1 MIRYD
6 ANNSISLSVL
16 LQYCIVVSIIMA
28 RKSNTSKKVAKY
40 ANQALK
46 VSRNALL
53 EELCRGMYE
62 AYKVNGNRLPYRH
75 LAKLLKEVQPANEWL
90 TRNKLNKAFIKYRSK
105 HEVMDIETVVKK
117 PPKTVCVK
125 KTSDSLLSNLSN
137 VSSTITSNSNKPAGR
152 PVGTTMLQKKSDEMK
167 LIDAKNEIAQKYNK
181 LREAAART
189 ESRVKYGSLK
199 KIIQTVKSNRN
210 IKADIS
216 SSAIRKRVQRNSLV
230 SHHVAGGQVSPLQKI
245 EPIII
250 DIILQMA
257 RIRQCLSPSKG
268 LKLVNS
274 IIKGTNI
281 QDELIKWKQKNTPND
296 CGTVGI
302 GYWNKFLKRNKTKLV
317 SRRGQKY
324 ELNRQNWTT
333 YANFVHMYD
342 HTISEMIECGVAI
355 KLDTPVWMDRQGN
368 ICEEGAA
375 FGCKVFHQLVRPDMC
390 VCGDEVGGNLSMK
403 GDGHIA
409 GTKLL
414 TGVGN
419 VPKLQTSTRN
429 RRFTMI
435 GLTAFTGEPKM
446 CIIILEGKYPKG
458 HIEAGID
465 ISVTPTG
472 DNTKPEFILNNSGP
486 GKYYPGGP
494 ECTFKGKKVPAF
506 IRWHESASITTQILV
521 EALTTLDSYQLF
533 HRTNTVKPFLML
545 DGHKSR
551 LELPFLQYINTPR
564 DHWVVCIGVPYGT
577 ALWQVGD
584 SKEQNGSF
592 NIAMYRAKKDLLEKK
607 DEIGMHDDGLV
618 DTDLMPLINAAWKQ
632 SFFRIDKNKNALSDR
647 GWNPLNKNLLLHEDL
662 RATMTETEKS
672 KQYHLSHQ
680 IIIPQRNIADVST
693 TSMTSAGEYTRI
705 SRSDSSSATF
715 VHSNHPSD
723 SSLSTS
729 LNFSTGESLRCLK
742 AILTQDQLHEARER
756 IREDMSNGKSIKDQL
771 KANSRLS
778 AGILFKS
785 GSTRLGKTVFDVCRE
800 NIEEK
805 RKQTIDKMN
814 KEKDEYNKNVEN
826 ATKVWEKKGELEKM
840 TIRELT
846 IVCKP
851 LKRKSDGKMP
861 NKREELIAKFKEWHG
876 RPTPVFVD
884 DINVENS
891 EISNDDN
898 IDDVNFVS
906 EDILC
911 EVEI

>member
-1 MIRYD
+1 MSR
-6 ANNSISLSVL
+6 
-16 LQYCIVVSIIMA
+16 
-28 RKSNTSKKVAKY
+28 NTRNSKKVIKY
-40 ANQALK
+40 ANRALK
-46 VSRNALL
+46 ASRNALL

-62 AYKVNGNRLPYRH
+62 AYKINGNRLPYRH
-75 LAKLLKEVQPANEWL
+75 LSKLLTEVQPENEWL
-90 TRNKLNKAFIKYRSK
+90 TRNKLNKAFIKYRK
-105 HEVMDIETVVKK
+105 VMDVGVVAPVPNE
-117 PPKTVCVK
+117 PPKTVCV
-125 KTSDSLLSNLSN
+125 TTNDSLLSSLSN
-137 VSSTITSNSNKPAGR
+137 VSSTVPSKSKSAGR
-152 PVGTTMLQKKSDEMK
+152 PVGTTMLQKKNDEMK
-167 LIDAKNEIAQKYNK
+167 LIDAKNEITEKYNK
-181 LREAAART
+181 VRESAARM
-189 ESRVKYGSLK
+189 ESRVKYGSLNQ
-199 KIIQTVKSNRN
+199 IIKSVKSKRN

-216 SSAIRKRVQRNSLV
+216 SSAIRKRVQRKSLV
-230 SHHVAGGQVSPLQKI
+230 SHHIAGGQISPLKKI
-245 EPIII
+245 EPLIV

-268 LKLVNS
+268 LQLVNS
-274 IIKGTNI
+274 IIKGTKI
-281 QDELIKWKQKNTPND
+281 QDELIKWKQTNTPNEY
-296 CGTVGI
+296 GTVGL

-342 HTISEMIECGVAI
+342 HTISEMIDSGVAV
-355 KLDTPVWMDRQGN
+355 KLDTPEWMDRYGN
-368 ICEEGAA
+368 ICDESSA
-375 FGCKVFHQLVRPDMC
+375 FGCQVFHKLVRPDMC

-435 GLTAFTGEPKM
+435 GLTAFTGEPVM
-446 CIIILEGKYPKG
+446 CILIFEGKHPKG

-465 ISVTPTG
+465 ITVTPDG
-472 DNTKPEFILNNSGP
+472 DNTKPEFILNNSGA

-533 HRTNTVKPFLML
+533 HRTDAVKPFLML
-545 DGHKSR
+545 DGHGSR

-607 DEIGMHDDGLV
+607 DELGMHDDGLV
-618 DTDLMPLINAAWKQ
+618 DTDLMPLINIAWKQ
-632 SFFRIDKNKNALSDR
+632 SFSRIDKNKNALSDR

-672 KQYHLSHQ
+672 NQYHLSHQ
-680 IIIPQRNIADVST
+680 IIIPQQNIAHAST
-693 TSMTSAGEYTRI
+693 ISTSGCTSTGSAT
-705 SRSDSSSATF
+705 RSDSSSSL
-715 VHSNHPSD
+715 VCSNHPSD

-729 LNFSTGESLRCLK
+729 NKLPADELNFASGESLRCIK

-756 IREDMSNGKSIKDQL
+756 IRDDMSNGKSIRDQL

-800 NIEEK
+800 NIEDK
-805 RKQTIDKMN
+805 RKQVIDKM
-814 KEKDEYNKNVEN
+814 KREKDEYMKNVEN
-826 ATKVWEKKGELEKM
+826 ATKVWEKKSELEKM

-861 NKREELIAKFKEWHG
+861 NKKEELIAKFKEWHG
-876 RPTPVFVD
+876 RPTPVFD
-884 DINVENS
+884 DEDVNVPNYEILNNHNIN
-891 EISNDDN
+891 
-898 IDDVNFVS
+898 DVNFMS